1 MSKRRISR
9 NAVANIGAERI
20 LILTELSKDAL
31 AGERDDLAKRYVSLA
46 RMIGNKTK
54 VQMPAEFR
62 YCKACMLP
70 LIPGSNCTVRL
81 TGGKIVTRCLGCGE
95 LKRMPYTKEKEK

>member
-9 NAVANIGAERI
+9 NAVAGIGVERI
-20 LILTELSKDAL
+20 SILTELSKEAL
-31 AGERDDLAKRYVSLA
+31 AGGRDDLAKRYVSLA
-46 RMIGNKTK
+46 RMIGKKTK
-54 VQMPAEFR
+54 AKMPAEFR

-70 LIPGSNCTVRL
+70 LAPGINCTVRL
-81 TGGKIVTRCLGCGE
+81 TGGKIVTKCLGCGM